1 MLTVTS
7 LSKRYEK
14 FELKNVS
21 FSLGPGYIMGF
32 VGKNGAGKTTTLKSM
47 LNLVHADSGSV
58 TMFGKDFSRNEL
70 AIKQRISFMFGGI
83 HCYPKKK
90 IKDIAD
96 VVKRF
101 YDEWD
106 DTAYDTYLTRF
117 ELDPEKKVDELS
129 EGMKVKFNLALALSH
144 NAKLLILDEPLNGL
158 DPVSRDDLIELF
170 QELIEDG
177 DRSILFSTHIT
188 SDLEKCADFITFIQD
203 GQIIESRAKDDL
215 IAAYRIVKGTP
226 EQLHSM
232 MPQLIGYKTNAF
244 GFSGLIKTADLASG
258 SRLTLEPPTLEEI
271 MIFFDKRGARK

>member
-1 MLTVTS
+1 
-7 LSKRYEK
+7 
-14 FELKNVS
+14 
-21 FSLGPGYIMGF
+21 MGF

-47 LNLVHADSGSV
+47 LNLVHPDGGSV
-58 TMFGKDFSRNEL
+58 TMFGQDFIPNEL
-70 AIKQRISFMFGGI
+70 AVKQKISFMFGGI

-106 DTAYDTYLTRF
+106 DTAYENFLTRF

-144 NAKLLILDEPLNGL
+144 NAQLLILDEPLNGL

-177 DRSILFSTHIT
+177 QRSILFSSHIT

-203 GQIIESRAKDDL
+203 GQIIESRAKDDI

-226 EQLHSM
+226 TQLDAISAQM
-232 MPQLIGYKTNAF
+232 IGYKTNAF
-244 GFSGLIKTADLASG
+244 GFTGLIKTADVSENAGLM
-258 SRLTLEPPTLEEI
+258 LQPPTLEEI
-271 MIFFDKRGARK
+271 MIFHDKRGMKK